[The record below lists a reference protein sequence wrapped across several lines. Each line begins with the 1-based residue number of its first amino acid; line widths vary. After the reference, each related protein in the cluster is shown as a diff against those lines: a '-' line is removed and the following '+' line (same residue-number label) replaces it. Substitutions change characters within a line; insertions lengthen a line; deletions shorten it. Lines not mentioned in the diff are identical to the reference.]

1 MKTPH
6 FSLPRWRWLLIG
18 IASAIALIG
27 LGLLLYQSTQ
37 EGDPYRTVRE
47 SYAQQQGG
55 AVPSKGGSSEVAKV
69 PPLSNKEGEER
80 KSSPEEEIRK
90 LEAIPLQSGVTPLKT
105 VSPPLEMK
113 SGIQERKVV
122 EMESIPAPVFEE
134 PVIPQALLDQTPPSK
149 NKEET
154 SKVSIAPARYRFNNL
169 SPDAVLGNVVVTEDH
184 SSKDFNLDTFAP
196 EMEDIDLALMDH
208 INSSSLEL
216 DVAAGVWTPFYF
228 QGRKLLEVGDK
239 LRGQASPGRQRDR
252 LVVRFTKVI
261 KKDGRSLPIQG
272 ISLAQDGT
280 LGIPGEKVGNIFQA
294 AAGPLL
300 AELIKGVSESFQDR
314 EKGIVSGTGSAV
326 ATDLPARN
334 LKNAGIRGSQRVLDK
349 IEELMTEELE
359 ENKPYLFVRAGT
371 RLRCRLQVAV
381 DVSQAD
387 YGK

>member
-1 MKTPH
+1 MN
-6 FSLPRWRWLLIG
+6 FRSLLLIRWRWLWVAVAG
-18 IASAIALIG
+18 IMVVIALGI
-27 LGLLLYQSTQ
+27 LLYQATQ
-37 EGDPYRTVRE
+37 EPDPHRTVRE
-47 SYAQQQGG
+47 AYAKQQMGS
-55 AVPSKGGSSEVAKV
+55 VSSTELKGPRASGITLTENSGSSDQGLRRITALPELESKSERADVT
-69 PPLSNKEGEER
+69 PPLDLKTGLQER
-80 KSSPEEEIRK
+80 KSIEID
-90 LEAIPLQSGVTPLKT
+90 ST
-105 VSPPLEMK
+105 
-113 SGIQERKVV
+113 
-122 EMESIPAPVFEE
+122 PAPVFEE
-134 PVIPQALLDQTPPSK
+134 PLIPQALLDQTPPSK
-149 NKEET
+149 NKSE
-154 SKVSIAPARYRFNNL
+154 SLKVQVAPGRYRFNNL
-169 SPDAVLGNVVVTEDH
+169 SPDAVTGNVVVTED
-184 SSKDFNLDTFAP
+184 SSVKEFNLDSFAP

-216 DVAAGVWTPFYF
+216 DVAAGVWTPLYF

-239 LRGQASPGRQRDR
+239 LRGQATPGRQRDR
-252 LVVRFTKVI
+252 LIVRFTKVI

-272 ISLAQDGT
+272 ISLATDGT

-314 EKGIVSGTGSAV
+314 EKGIVPSTGGSV
-326 ATDLPARN
+326 VTDLPVKN
-334 LKNAGIRGSQRVLDK
+334 MKNAGIRGSQRVLDK